1 MVRGA
6 GARALGAAA
15 LCAALASPRGTSA
28 QGDEDRRRDVGV
40 TMLGSGFVDVGF
52 VALAAGALLGGTYV
66 IRPGLGDRAPLDGL
80 GRREHVPHLDRAGD
94 FSVGIGLGTGAA
106 LAFLTELGNGERG
119 WGLARGPIVVTEGAL
134 AASAFTQL
142 LKNVFGVCRPRDW
155 EPKAHHCGVS
165 GEGVDRTKRER
176 VDEAHRSF
184 PSGHNA
190 PLAGVAGAAMGLYI
204 LPSDQRPE
212 YLPVALT
219 ATGFAL
225 TTVVL
230 REQAG
235 AHSWVDTG
243 AAFISGGAAGF
254 ATALLHV
261 KVAPRRTEGEG
272 SGAPPPPEP
281 PAMVNFGGVFLAAGA
296 RSKAPEG

>member
-1 MVRGA
+1 
-6 GARALGAAA
+6 AAA
-15 LCAALASPRGTSA
+15 LLVAALGSGPAARA
-28 QGDEDRRRDVGV
+28 DEGERRRDLGV
-40 TMLGSGFVDVGF
+40 TMLGNGLVDVGF

-66 IRPGLGDRAPLDGL
+66 LRPNWGDRAPLDGL

-106 LAFLTELGNGERG
+106 LALMTELGNGEKG
-119 WGLARGPIVVTEGAL
+119 WRVARGPIIVTEGAL

-155 EPKAHHCGVS
+155 EPQARHCGVS
-165 GEGVDRTKRER
+165 GEPTDRPERER
-176 VDEAHRSF
+176 RNEAHRSF

-190 PLAGVAGAAMGLYI
+190 PLAGVAGASLGLYL
-204 LPSDQRPE
+204 LPSDRRPE

-225 TTVVL
+225 TTVIL

-243 AAFISGGAAGF
+243 AAFVTGGAAGF
-254 ATALLHV
+254 VTALLHLEIT
-261 KVAPRRTEGEG
+261 PRPAE
-272 SGAPPPPEP
+272 GAPPGTTPPP
-281 PAMVNFGGVFLAAGA
+281 AAPAMVNFGGTF
-296 RSKAPEG
+296 

>member
-1 MVRGA
+1 MRRAAVLLAAATLGWGPA
-6 GARALGAAA
+6 ARADDDG
-15 LCAALASPRGTSA
+15 G
-28 QGDEDRRRDVGV
+28 RRRDIGV
-40 TMLGSGFVDVGF
+40 TMLGNGLVDVGF

-66 IRPGLGDRAPLDGL
+66 IRPNWGDRAPLDGL

-94 FSVGIGLGTGAA
+94 YSVGIGLGTGAA
-106 LAFLTELGNGERG
+106 LAFMTELGGGERG
-119 WGLARGPIVVTEGAL
+119 WRLLRGPLVVTEGAL

-155 EPKAHHCGVS
+155 EPQSRHCGTS
-165 GEGVDRTKRER
+165 GESTDRPESER
-176 VDEAHRSF
+176 RNEAHRSF

-190 PLAGVAGAAMGLYI
+190 PMAGVAGASMGLYL
-204 LPSDQRPE
+204 LPSERRPE

-243 AAFISGGAAGF
+243 AAFVTGGAAGF
-254 ATALLHV
+254 VTALLHL
-261 KVAPRRTEGEG
+261 KLTPRRAEGTPAG
-272 SGAPPPPEP
+272 VPPVAST
-281 PAMVNFGGVFLAAGA
+281 PAMVTFGGAF
-296 RSKAPEG
+296 

>member
-1 MVRGA
+1 MVRRARGGGRRAAGRAAGGA
-6 GARALGAAA
+6 GRAAGRGGAFVAALAVATGARAEG
-15 LCAALASPRGTSA
+15 G
-28 QGDEDRRRDVGV
+28 ERRRDVGV
-40 TMLGSGFVDVGF
+40 TMLGNGAYDAGF

-66 IRPGLGDRAPLDGL
+66 LRPSGGDRAPLDGL

-94 FSVGIGLGTGAA
+94 FAVGIGLGTGATLA
-106 LAFLTELGNGERG
+106 LLTELGDGERG
-119 WGLARGPIVVTEGAL
+119 WRLARGPLVVAEGAL

-155 EPKAHHCGVS
+155 EPVARRCGVS
-165 GEGVDRTKRER
+165 GESARRSPRER
-176 VDEAHRSF
+176 ADEAHRSF

-190 PLAGVAGAAMGLYI
+190 PLAGMAGASMGLYL
-204 LPSDQRPE
+204 LPTGRRPE

-243 AAFISGGAAGF
+243 AAFLSGGAAGF
-254 ATALLHV
+254 VAALLHLETRA
-261 KVAPRRTEGEG
+261 APGPG
-272 SGAPPPPEP
+272 
-281 PAMVNFGGVFLAAGA
+281 PAAAGA
-296 RSKAPEG
+296 EPPPVVTFAGHF

>member
-1 MVRGA
+1 MVRGRGL
-6 GARALGAAA
+6 GARAAAA
-15 LCAALASPRGTSA
+15 AVALSAASLLGPRAARA
-28 QGDEDRRRDVGV
+28 QDGDEPRRRDVGV
-40 TMLGSGFVDVGF
+40 TMLGNGLVDVGF

-66 IRPGLGDRAPLDGL
+66 IRPNLGDRAPLDGL

-106 LAFLTELGNGERG
+106 LAFLTELGDGQRG
-119 WGLARGPIVVTEGAL
+119 WGLARGPIVVAEGAL

-155 EPKAHHCGVS
+155 EPKARHCGVS
-165 GEGVDRTKRER
+165 GEGVDKSERER

-190 PLAGVAGAAMGLYI
+190 PLAGVAGASMGLYL
-204 LPSDQRPE
+204 LPSGRRPE

-254 ATALLHV
+254 VTALLHV
-261 KVAPRRTEGEG
+261 ETSKRAPEGEA
-272 SGAPPPPEP
+272 SGAPPPPAA
-281 PAMVNFGGVFLAAGA
+281 PAMVTFGGAF
-296 RSKAPEG
+296 

>member
-1 MVRGA
+1 VRGA
-6 GARALGAAA
+6 GRGGARAAAA
-15 LCAALASPRGTSA
+15 LWAVLLAAPPAWA
-28 QGDEDRRRDVGV
+28 DGDERRRDVDV

-66 IRPGLGDRAPLDGL
+66 LRPNLGDRAPLDGL
-80 GRREHVPHLDRAGD
+80 GRREDVPHLDRAGD
-94 FSVGIGLGTGAA
+94 YSIGIGLGTGVTLA
-106 LAFLTELGNGERG
+106 LLTEMGNGERG
-119 WGLARGPIVVTEGAL
+119 FRLARGPLVVAEGAL

-142 LKNVFGVCRPRDW
+142 LKNAFGVCRPRDW
-155 EPKAHHCGVS
+155 EPKTRHCGVS
-165 GEGVDRTKRER
+165 GESSGKSDRAR

-190 PLAGVAGAAMGLYI
+190 PLAGVAGASMGLYL
-204 LPSDQRPE
+204 LPSGRRPE

-225 TTVVL
+225 TTVIL

-243 AAFISGGAAGF
+243 AAFLSGGAAGF
-254 ATALLHV
+254 VTALLHV
-261 KVAPRRTEGEG
+261 KTAPRSSEADA
-272 SGAPPPPEP
+272 SPAPPP
-281 PAMVNFGGVFLAAGA
+281 VVSFSGVF
-296 RSKAPEG
+296 

>member
-1 MVRGA
+1 MVTRRGRGA
-6 GARALGAAA
+6 ARAARAGALVVALLTAGPAA
-15 LCAALASPRGTSA
+15 RA
-28 QGDEDRRRDVGV
+28 QDGADGRRRDVGV
-40 TMLGSGFVDVGF
+40 TMLGNGLYDVGF
-52 VALAAGALLGGTYV
+52 VVLATGALLGGTYV
-66 IRPGLGDRAPLDGL
+66 IRPNWGDRAPLDGL

-94 FSVGIGLGTGAA
+94 FSVGLGLGTGATLA
-106 LAFLTELGNGERG
+106 LLTELGNGERG
-119 WGLARGPIVVTEGAL
+119 WRVARGPIVVAEGAL
-134 AASAFTQL
+134 AAAAFTQL

-155 EPKAHHCGVS
+155 EPKGRNCGIS
-165 GEGVDRTKRER
+165 GEPAHKSYRER

-190 PLAGVAGAAMGLYI
+190 PLAGVAGASMGLYL
-204 LPSDQRPE
+204 LPSGRRSE

-243 AAFISGGAAGF
+243 AAFLSGGAAGF
-254 ATALLHV
+254 VVALLHLEPN
-261 KVAPRRTEGEG
+261 PRGSGGAGGETAATA
-272 SGAPPPPEP
+272 GAPPPPL
-281 PAMVNFGGVFLAAGA
+281 VTYGGTF
-296 RSKAPEG
+296 

>member
-1 MVRGA
+1 MTG
-6 GARALGAAA
+6 RAPGGRAAAALA
-15 LCAALASPRGTSA
+15 LCAALAPARAARA
-28 QGDEDRRRDVGV
+28 QEEPARRRDVGV
-40 TMLGSGFVDVGF
+40 AMFGNGLADVGF

-66 IRPGLGDRAPLDGL
+66 IRPNWGDRAPLDGL

-94 FSVGIGLGTGAA
+94 FSVGIGLGTGVA
-106 LAFLTELGNGERG
+106 LAFMTELGNGERG
-119 WGLARGPIVVTEGAL
+119 ARLARGPLIVAEGAL

-142 LKNVFGVCRPRDW
+142 LKNAFGVCRPRDW
-155 EPKAHHCGVS
+155 EPQGRRCGTS
-165 GEGVDRTKRER
+165 GEPPRASVRART
-176 VDEAHRSF
+176 DEAHRSF

-190 PLAGVAGAAMGLYI
+190 PLAGMAGASMGLYL
-204 LPSDQRPE
+204 LPSGRRPE

-243 AAFISGGAAGF
+243 AAFLTGGAAGF
-254 ATALLHV
+254 VTALLHLET
-261 KVAPRRTEGEG
+261 KERSAGGEATG
-272 SGAPPPPEP
+272 VAPPPSA
-281 PAMVNFGGVFLAAGA
+281 PALVTFGGSF
-296 RSKAPEG
+296 

>member
-1 MVRGA
+1 MVRAA
-6 GARALGAAA
+6 GRAAAAAAA
-15 LCAALASPRGTSA
+15 LSVASLAAPGEARA
-28 QGDEDRRRDVGV
+28 QDGERRRDVGV
-40 TMLGSGFVDVGF
+40 TMLGNGLFDVGF

-66 IRPGLGDRAPLDGL
+66 IRPSLSDRPPLDGL

-94 FSVGIGLGTGAA
+94 YSVGIGLGTGAA
-106 LAFLTELGNGERG
+106 LAFLTELGSGERG
-119 WGLARGPIVVTEGAL
+119 WGLARGPIVVAEGAL

-155 EPKAHHCGVS
+155 EPKARHCGIS
-165 GEGVDRTKRER
+165 GEGVDKSERER

-190 PLAGVAGAAMGLYI
+190 PLAGVAGASMGLYL
-204 LPSDQRPE
+204 LPTDRRPE

-254 ATALLHV
+254 VTALLHV
-261 KVAPRRTEGEG
+261 ESKPRRAEGEAA
-272 SGAPPPPEP
+272 GAPPPPPP
-281 PAMVNFGGVFLAAGA
+281 PAMVSFGGAF
-296 RSKAPEG
+296 